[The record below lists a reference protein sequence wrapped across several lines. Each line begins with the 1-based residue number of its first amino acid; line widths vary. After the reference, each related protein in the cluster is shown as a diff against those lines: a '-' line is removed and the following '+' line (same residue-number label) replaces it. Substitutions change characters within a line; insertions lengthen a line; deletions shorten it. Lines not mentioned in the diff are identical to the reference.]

1 MPAPRRASE
10 RPRGVHSSG
19 HLTLAKPLF
28 SWAIGEQ
35 IVPIGIHSVARAT
48 HISRVP
54 HVLIVDDDLLVGSV
68 RRLLQPGF
76 SVVGKSRAADALALL
91 DVEDDYDALVLDID
105 DAADRE
111 MYGELLRDASRA
123 RRTMFLTSATDPR
136 AEEFLSSSRRPWL
149 AKPFAAKDLEAEI
162 RRILSDSK
170 RRTA

>member
-1 MPAPRRASE
+1 MS
-10 RPRGVHSSG
+10 
-19 HLTLAKPLF
+19 
-28 SWAIGEQ
+28 
-35 IVPIGIHSVARAT
+35 
-48 HISRVP
+48 
-54 HVLIVDDDLLVGSV
+54 SV

-111 MYGELLRDASRA
+111 MYGELLRNASRA
-123 RRTMFLTSATDPR
+123 QRTMFLTSATDPR
-136 AEEFLSSSRRPWL
+136 AEKFLASSGRPWL